1 MKKAARITGRFFH
14 QRSPDMSDDA
24 FRIAL
29 FFLNGNLKDTANLLR
44 HDGALALDVALALI
58 HLKKPTEISR
68 LRDVVRA

>member
-1 MKKAARITGRFFH
+1 
-14 QRSPDMSDDA
+14 MSDDA

-44 HDGALALDVALALI
+44 HDGALALDVALAPI
-58 HLKKPTEISR
+58 HLKKPTETSR